1 MKDCILENKL
11 TIDKQ
16 KEEDLMSF
24 FYWNKVLI
32 IKNDF
37 KFQ

>member
-11 TIDKQ
+11 KIDKQ

-24 FYWNKVLI
+24 FYWNKVLN